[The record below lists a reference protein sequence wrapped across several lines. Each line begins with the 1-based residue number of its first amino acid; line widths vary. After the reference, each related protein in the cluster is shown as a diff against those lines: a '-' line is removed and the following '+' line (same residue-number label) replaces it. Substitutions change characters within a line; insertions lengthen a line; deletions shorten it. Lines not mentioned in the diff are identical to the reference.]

1 MPTETETE
9 AQGSTTEETKA
20 ETQTGS
26 QETDWKA
33 EARKWEA
40 RAKENGE
47 KARQLEA
54 KTATTAAV
62 NQPGGEISARLAEFE
77 TRVTEAERTANETGL
92 ELTRLQVATDKG
104 IAKDHLPLLTA
115 TSREALEVQADAIL
129 KLSSGSG
136 RVPGQGGRDATATGG
151 TVSSGREIFES
162 TRNKTKS

>member
-1 MPTETETE
+1 MPTEDPQPNNPTPENTP
-9 AQGSTTEETKA
+9 APPAPSG
-20 ETQTGS
+20 
-26 QETDWKA
+26 TDWQA

-40 RAKENGE
+40 RAKENFE
-47 KARQLEA
+47 KAQKFDLLP
-54 KTATTAAV
+54 TTPNPAPQDDGV
-62 NQPGGEISARLAEFE
+62 NARLTEFE
-77 TRVTEAERTANETGL
+77 TRVTTAERVANETGI

>member
-1 MPTETETE
+1 MPTEAETE
-9 AQGSTTEETKA
+9 AQTTTEEKKA
-20 ETQTGS
+20 ETQTNS

-54 KTATTAAV
+54 KFTTTAAV
-62 NQPGGEISARLAEFE
+62 TQSGDDVTARLTDFE
-77 TRVTEAERTANETGL
+77 ARVTTAERVANETGL

-104 IAKDHLPLLTA
+104 ITKDHLPLLTA
-115 TSREALEVQADAIL
+115 TTRDQLEVQADAIL

-162 TRNKTKS
+162 RHKTKS